1 MYNTISPKSKRW
13 GKEMIFVVNCF
24 MEIYAVGKPVLS
36 FFKWCHDVVKMRLWA
51 E

>member
-24 MEIYAVGKPVLS
+24 MEINSMPLESLFYLS
-36 FFKWCHDVVKMRLWA
+36 LNGAMM
-51 E
+51 